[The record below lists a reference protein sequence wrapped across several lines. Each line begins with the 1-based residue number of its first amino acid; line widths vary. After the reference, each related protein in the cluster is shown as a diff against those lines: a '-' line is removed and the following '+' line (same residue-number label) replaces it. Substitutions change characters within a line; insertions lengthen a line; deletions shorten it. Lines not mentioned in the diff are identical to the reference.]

1 MPGHALFQWMLRH
14 AAWSHNRFQHQSHR
28 GGTPWEIRT
37 GTCYKSPW
45 LPFMEA
51 CMIRVPVGLPG
62 LRRKLDVQW
71 MKGIWVGRL
80 DEIDGHVVLTL
91 HGTVTGRSVRRLAG
105 HLRIQPDLVGKIKS
119 RVQDPALSQA
129 ELLRVLPA
137 SVPIRLS
144 GETDTDQLA
153 EEQDRAA
160 QNEQMEGIV
169 DERVRAEITRPL
181 RSIQDDNDV
190 EVKRQRLGE
199 PLATIPETSDEMM
212 EDPVPIVHEDW
223 KRERLTKKTSR
234 EHEEMSSSSSGP
246 KRMRMSCLRVSNVIA
261 VQKPSTRT
269 EESIAK
275 SRAEHI
281 KHLLET
287 GAVKDWDREDAIK
300 TGAKILSGKMVDD
313 AHKEKSRYCAREFA
327 TFKDPSVFAAAS
339 DVDNTSLIVL
349 LAVKRGHGIMCF
361 DAVAAF
367 GQAPETELIFI
378 EAPEEHRAVVGQHVL
393 WQCLKVREGRRKGA
407 RAWQDHFVE
416 TLLSQDCPGPDN
428 FLLK

>member
-1 MPGHALFQWMLRH
+1 
-14 AAWSHNRFQHQSHR
+14 
-28 GGTPWEIRT
+28 
-37 GTCYKSPW
+37 
-45 LPFMEA
+45 
-51 CMIRVPVGLPG
+51 MIRVPVDPPG

-80 DEIDGHVVLTL
+80 DESDGHVVLTP

-105 HLRIQPDLVGKIKS
+105 NLRVQPDLVGKIKS
-119 RVQDPALSQA
+119 RVPDPALSQA

-137 SVPIRLS
+137 SVSVRLS

-160 QNEQMEGIV
+160 QNEQLEGIV

-181 RSIQDDNDV
+181 RSIEDDNDV

-234 EHEEMSSSSSGP
+234 ELVEMSSSSSGP
-246 KRMRMSCLRVSNVIA
+246 KRMKLSCLRVSNVNA

-287 GAVKDWDREDAIK
+287 GAVKDWNREDAIK

-339 DVDNTSLIVL
+339 DVDNTSLIDCWQSRGVTVSCVL
-349 LAVKRGHGIMCF
+349 MQWLHLV
-361 DAVAAF
+361 
-367 GQAPETELIFI
+367 
-378 EAPEEHRAVVGQHVL
+378 
-393 WQCLKVREGRRKGA
+393 
-407 RAWQDHFVE
+407 
-416 TLLSQDCPGPDN
+416 SS
-428 FLLK
+428 